1 MKYYYLLLLLLVCC
15 QPDDCRMEKMCLNPD
30 MARQV
35 ELSSISDSIYAVS
48 LQTNDTCLISNIRDM
63 LLYEDRIYILDMD
76 AAKVFIF
83 DKQGKCLS
91 VIDNRGEGPQE
102 YISLSCF
109 YINKQN
115 ETLVLVD
122 NQKKKEHIYS
132 LNGRYL
138 DSTPTEFKILSATY
152 LDSGEKLLVRNQ
164 VDASANTGFLLNVYK
179 QDLLL
184 GQYLPFHYENGAS
197 IMSKDHGEC
206 VYRSSFYYNS
216 LNSDTVYYYE
226 KGLFEPRFLVD
237 FGKYGIPK
245 DIEALPQSRRS
256 SSIAKYLSS
265 CDYKA
270 ANWFSILLIKN
281 NKMLVSYAYDKQP
294 YFGVYDMNKNRVETE
309 FFNPTIGG
317 CPVYSLANMY
327 FAHDDCLLFVTN
339 NYRILNGDDDYSGI
353 KDACSGFYDKIQEIN
368 MESNPIIL
376 VSRLSLFNMQ

>member
-1 MKYYYLLLLLLVCC
+1 MVYC
-15 QPDDCRMEKMCLNPD
+15 QSNEGMIEKIRLNPT

-35 ELSSISDSIYAVS
+35 ELGSISDSICVVP

-63 LLYEDRIYILDMD
+63 FLYEDKIYILDMD

-83 DKQGKCLS
+83 DRQGKCLS

-115 ETLVLVD
+115 KTLVLVD
-122 NQKKKEHIYS
+122 NQKHKEYIYS
-132 LNGRYL
+132 LDGRYL
-138 DSTPTEFKILSATY
+138 DNTSTQFKILSVSY

-164 VDASANTGFLLNVYK
+164 VDVSANMGFLLNVYK
-179 QDLLL
+179 QNSLL

-216 LNSDTVYYYE
+216 LNNDTIYHYE
-226 KGLFEPRFLVD
+226 NGLFEPRFLVD
-237 FGKYGIPK
+237 FGEHGIP
-245 DIEALPQSRRS
+245 EELRNLPQSSRS
-256 SSIAKYLSS
+256 SSIVKYLSS
-265 CDYKA
+265 HDCRV

-294 YFGVYDMNKNRVETE
+294 YFGVYDMTAGRVEME
-309 FFNPTIGG
+309 FLNPTIGG

-339 NYRILNGDDDYSGI
+339 NYQILNKESSYSGI
-353 KDACSGFYDKIQEIN
+353 KEVCGELYDKIQELN

-376 VSRLSLFNMQ
+376 ISKLNLLN

>member
-1 MKYYYLLLLLLVCC
+1 MKYYYLLLLLVCC

-138 DSTPTEFKILSATY
+138 DSTPTDFKILSATY

-206 VYRSSFYYNS
+206 VY
-216 LNSDTVYYYE
+216 
-226 KGLFEPRFLVD
+226 
-237 FGKYGIPK
+237 
-245 DIEALPQSRRS
+245 RS

-339 NYRILNGDDDYSGI
+339 NYRILNSDDDYSGI